1 MSAAPVTKRT
11 SNASQ
16 WLNLRMWVKRNQ
28 LSRGFWIYFLATFFF
43 DAGFCIYFFLFN
55 LYLLDLHFNERFI
68 GLVSGVSTVGTMLVM
83 FPAGM
88 LIRKFGVR
96 PVMIGC
102 YLVAPLVQVARV
114 LWVQPQAQIGLALFG
129 GMALA
134 SSGVC
139 YLPTVAR
146 LTTEKNRTTA
156 YTLIFAASLASSA
169 VGGLL
174 CSYFSHWIS
183 LTGMRIQPVTIKQ
196 IILLA
201 SCFVAALAVI
211 PAIVLRVPPP
221 QEHSEPD
228 KDKGT
233 IRRLLRFSPA
243 LLRALLPVT
252 LWAVVLAAFF
262 PFGNIYLERVLH
274 LSLPRISVIF
284 STAQI
289 AQLVMLAF
297 TPVIL
302 RRLGLSNGLLAIQIA
317 TAATLAVLAGTHRES
332 LAIVLFLLFSALQW
346 MANPGLYDLAMTN
359 TPDAQREYVAA
370 ALLFGNALV
379 SALTTPAVGALY
391 TRFGYRSPMIGI
403 ALLAFLIAAVSQL
416 LLRTRFS
423 SGATEQQPGCKPRL
437 QPQ

>member
-1 MSAAPVTKRT
+1 MSASQGTKRT

-16 WLNLRMWVKRNQ
+16 WLNLRMWVNRNQ

-55 LYLLDLHFNERFI
+55 LYLLDLHSNERFI

-96 PVMIGC
+96 SIMIGC

-156 YTLIFAASLASSA
+156 YTLIFAASLATSA
-169 VGGLL
+169 IGGLL

-201 SCFVAALAVI
+201 SCFVAALAMI
-211 PAIVLRVPPP
+211 PAVVLRVPPP
-221 QEHSEPD
+221 QEHSEAD
-228 KDKGT
+228 KDKGSVQG
-233 IRRLLRFSPA
+233 RLRFSPA

-252 LWAVVLAAFF
+252 LWAIVLAAFF

-274 LSLPRISVIF
+274 LSLARISVIF
-284 STAQI
+284 SIAQI
-289 AQLVMLAF
+289 VQLVMLAL

-302 RRLGLSNGLLAIQIA
+302 QRIGLSNGLLAIQVA
-317 TAATLAVLAGTHRES
+317 TGVTLAVLAGAHSES

-359 TPDAQREYVAA
+359 TPDAQREYTAA
-370 ALLFGNALV
+370 ALLFGNAFV
-379 SALTTPAVGALY
+379 SAFTTPAVGALY

-403 ALLAFLIAAVSQL
+403 ALLAFLIAAFSWL